1 MQYTPV
7 LVKKLSQNPLKLNQ
21 IYRGLE
27 FLFSCLLLPTLSAL
41 INDQFSTL
49 LANSLGKQQD
59 IFAHYSRHYPY
70 VLLSPS

>member
-1 MQYTPV
+1 M
-7 LVKKLSQNPLKLNQ
+7 NQ

-49 LANSLGKQQD
+49 LTNSLGKQQD
-59 IFAHYSRHYPY
+59 IFALYFSTHSMNLNLENINFRFMKT
-70 VLLSPS
+70 